1 MEKPELKLLLNL
13 VKDNGES
20 FFSSFTMPLEPTTI
34 ESFIKQRFEGW
45 LTKPLTPEDETAMHL
60 KSVDHLAL
68 YRSEEVSEAFY
79 AHNVKLMRPI
89 LAMLLYLCTTEP
101 DIVSNRKPGL
111 KPANNVQQVRENDPT
126 RVTGFVANILE
137 TPIAKEE
144 RLRAH
149 RVSAL
154 KLYHA
159 ACLKDK
165 AQREAQEAADA
176 VRAASKAKREVERN
190 RRHQE
195 AKAKAARAGAFHPH
209 SAKTEASSPA
219 IQQLDSERLVERVR
233 TLEGEIDHLS
243 GRNAELESRIE
254 AMKLET
260 DSLKQLNS
268 DLSEKRGNVLDE
280 EAVKGIL
287 SRLCLD
293 AQYEPT
299 PEEALQCVAALHGD
313 RVHVLPSAWESA
325 RKVNYYGNGRRL
337 LSLLMKLATTY
348 VDAMV
353 EGGDVM
359 ARRVFT
365 ASEYA
370 GRESYTIMQNRSLMR
385 ARTWRFQNRDIPMV
399 RHLKIGVSTDTRHSI
414 RVYFEFLS
422 DLNKIVIGWCGEHRP
437 VPGVTS

>member
-1 MEKPELKLLLNL
+1 MPNPQYNKFLKQIR
-13 VKDNGES
+13 D
-20 FFSSFTMPLEPTTI
+20 
-34 ESFIKQRFEGW
+34 
-45 LTKPLTPEDETAMHL
+45 
-60 KSVDHLAL
+60 
-68 YRSEEVSEAFY
+68 
-79 AHNVKLMRPI
+79 
-89 LAMLLYLCTTEP
+89 
-101 DIVSNRKPGL
+101 
-111 KPANNVQQVRENDPT
+111 NDPT
-126 RVTGFVANILE
+126 RENGFMANILE
-137 TPIAKEE
+137 TPKAKEE

-149 RVSAL
+149 RFSAL
-154 KLYHA
+154 KLYHEE
-159 ACLKDK
+159 CLREK
-165 AQREAQEAADA
+165 AQREAQEAANA
-176 VRAASKAKREVERN
+176 VRAESKARRDAERS
-190 RRHQE
+190 RCSQE
-195 AKAKAARAGAFHPH
+195 AKAKAARAGVFHLE
-209 SAKTEASSPA
+209 SSKIEAACPA
-219 IQQLDSERLVERVR
+219 RQLGSDSLSEREV
-233 TLEGEIDHLS
+233 DHLS

-260 DSLKQLNS
+260 DSLKQRNS

-287 SRLCLD
+287 SKLCLD

-348 VDAMV
+348 VDAMA

-399 RHLKIGVSTDTRHSI
+399 RHLKIGVSTDRRLSI
-414 RVYFEFLS
+414 RVYFEYLP

>member
-1 MEKPELKLLLNL
+1 MPNPHYNKFLKQIR
-13 VKDNGES
+13 D
-20 FFSSFTMPLEPTTI
+20 
-34 ESFIKQRFEGW
+34 
-45 LTKPLTPEDETAMHL
+45 
-60 KSVDHLAL
+60 
-68 YRSEEVSEAFY
+68 
-79 AHNVKLMRPI
+79 
-89 LAMLLYLCTTEP
+89 
-101 DIVSNRKPGL
+101 
-111 KPANNVQQVRENDPT
+111 NDPT
-126 RVTGFVANILE
+126 RENGFVANILE
-137 TPIAKEE
+137 TPKAKEE

-149 RVSAL
+149 RFSAL
-154 KLYHA
+154 KLYHEE
-159 ACLKDK
+159 CLREK
-165 AQREAQEAADA
+165 AQREAQEAANA
-176 VRAASKAKREVERN
+176 VRAESKA
-190 RRHQE
+190 RRD
-195 AKAKAARAGAFHPH
+195 AARAGVFHLE
-209 SAKTEASSPA
+209 SSKIEAACPA
-219 IQQLDSERLVERVR
+219 RQFGSDSLSERVR

-260 DSLKQLNS
+260 DSLKQRNS
-268 DLSEKRGNVLDE
+268 DLSEKRGNLLDE

-299 PEEALQCVAALHGD
+299 PEDALQCVAALHGD

-337 LSLLMKLATTY
+337 LSLLMRLATTY
-348 VDAMV
+348 VDAMA

-365 ASEYA
+365 SSEYA
-370 GRESYTIMQNRSLMR
+370 SRESYTIMQNKSLMR

-399 RHLKIGVSTDTRHSI
+399 RHLKIGVTTDTRHSI
-414 RVYFEFLS
+414 RVYFEYIS

>member
-1 MEKPELKLLLNL
+1 MPNPQYNKFLKQIR
-13 VKDNGES
+13 D
-20 FFSSFTMPLEPTTI
+20 
-34 ESFIKQRFEGW
+34 
-45 LTKPLTPEDETAMHL
+45 
-60 KSVDHLAL
+60 
-68 YRSEEVSEAFY
+68 
-79 AHNVKLMRPI
+79 
-89 LAMLLYLCTTEP
+89 
-101 DIVSNRKPGL
+101 
-111 KPANNVQQVRENDPT
+111 NDPT
-126 RVTGFVANILE
+126 RENGFMANILE
-137 TPIAKEE
+137 TPKAKEE

-149 RVSAL
+149 RFSAL
-154 KLYHA
+154 KLYHEE
-159 ACLKDK
+159 CLREK
-165 AQREAQEAADA
+165 AQREAQEAANA
-176 VRAASKAKREVERN
+176 VRAESKARRYAERS
-190 RRHQE
+190 RCSQE
-195 AKAKAARAGAFHPH
+195 AKAKAARAGVFHLE
-209 SAKTEASSPA
+209 SSKIEAACPA
-219 IQQLDSERLVERVR
+219 RQLGSDSLSERVR
-233 TLEGEIDHLS
+233 TLEGEVDHLS

-260 DSLKQLNS
+260 DSLKQRNL

-287 SRLCLD
+287 SKLCLD

-348 VDAMV
+348 VDAMA

>member
-1 MEKPELKLLLNL
+1 
-13 VKDNGES
+13 
-20 FFSSFTMPLEPTTI
+20 MPNPQYNKFLRQI
-34 ESFIKQRFEGW
+34 R
-45 LTKPLTPEDETAMHL
+45 D
-60 KSVDHLAL
+60 
-68 YRSEEVSEAFY
+68 
-79 AHNVKLMRPI
+79 
-89 LAMLLYLCTTEP
+89 
-101 DIVSNRKPGL
+101 
-111 KPANNVQQVRENDPT
+111 NDPT
-126 RVTGFVANILE
+126 RENGFVANILE

-176 VRAASKAKREVERN
+176 VRAASKAKREAERN
-190 RRHQE
+190 RRRQE

-209 SAKTEASSPA
+209 SAKTEASSSA
-219 IQQLDSERLVERVR
+219 IQQLDSESLAERVR
-233 TLEGEIDHLS
+233 TLEGEVDHLS

-260 DSLKQLNS
+260 NSLKQLNS

-299 PEEALQCVAALHGD
+299 PEEALQCVAALHSD

-337 LSLLMKLATTY
+337 LSLLMKLATAY
-348 VDAMV
+348 VDAMAK
-353 EGGDVM
+353 GGDVM

-365 ASEYA
+365 SSEYA
-370 GRESYTIMQNRSLMR
+370 GRESDTIMQTKSLMR

-414 RVYFEFLS
+414 RVYFEYLS